1 MYIYFLGY
9 ILFFLIAVLDLDK
22 TVQDEKYTNLRIQLF
37 SLLTLFLIFFVGFRA
52 IGSGIDDQNYQKLFN
67 MARHGIVYKEISFFL
82 VSNLLGNLTYVFL
95 FFAIVGVGLKGIY
108 IIKNSKYIGLTF
120 LLYYSSYFFLHDFVE
135 IRAGIASALILWILY
150 SAGKKS
156 YVKCLLLC
164 LLAVS
169 FHLSALCIVPII
181 FLKNKNS
188 KNTFIILGLISL
200 LLAFVFPLDILKLI
214 SYLPDF
220 LYKRL
225 SYYLIPEVNTEV
237 NLLNPISLIH
247 YGLVIIIFIYWGK
260 LVAYSDS
267 AVFIIKTFLIGVY
280 LFLIFHNL
288 SIVFRIYELLLIVQI
303 PLADIL
309 INGIKQKYVMIP
321 GVFLLSILYLFY
333 YVIKEPVVTPYSFF
347 FLQ

>member
-1 MYIYFLGY
+1 MLIYYLGFV
-9 ILFFLIAVLDLDK
+9 LFFLIAVIDLDK
-22 TVQDEKYTNLRIQLF
+22 TVQDKKYANLRIQLF
-37 SLLTLFLIFFVGFRA
+37 SLVTLFLIFFVGFRA
-52 IGSGIDDQNYQKLFN
+52 IGTGIDDQNYQRLFN
-67 MARHGIVYKEISFFL
+67 TARHGIVYKEISFFI
-82 VSNLLGNLTYVFL
+82 VSNILGNLTFVFL
-95 FFAIVGVGLKGIY
+95 FFAIIGIGLKGIY

-120 LLYYSSYFFLHDFVE
+120 LLYYSSYFFLHDFVQ

-150 SAGKKS
+150 SAGRKS
-156 YVKCLLLC
+156 YIRCLLLC

-169 FHLSALCIVPII
+169 FHLSALCIVPVI

-188 KNTFIILGLISL
+188 KTTYIILGLISL

-220 LYKRL
+220 LYKRIA
-225 SYYLIPEVNTEV
+225 YYLIPEVNTQV

-247 YGLVIIIFIYWGK
+247 YGLAIVIFIYWEK

-267 AVFIIKTFLIGVY
+267 SIFIIKAFLIGVY

-288 SIVFRIYELLLIVQI
+288 SIVFRIYELLLIVQL

-309 INGIKQKYVMIP
+309 INGTKQKYVMIP
-321 GVFLLSILYLFY
+321 CVFLMSMLYMFY
-333 YVIKEPVVTPYSFF
+333 YVIKDPLINPYSLF
-347 FLQ
+347 FLK